1 MAGSLRKVSLAEEEG
16 EAGFWAGVFAGDEV
30 GEGAGVGFG
39 RGEGVGVGREA
50 ADSARVSEPGTAS
63 FLRIVSRETRSRCSQ
78 RRRAR
83 ISRATSRA
91 RELRR
96 WCSNSRSCSRRERRW
111 DCSGSFPRERRVC
124 FSSLPSSASA
134 SAGAI
139 WRRRRLRK
147 WRARSWA
154 MRRGSR

>member
-1 MAGSLRKVSLAEEEG
+1 MTLASNCLRAARIAGSLRKVSLAEEEG
-16 EAGFWAGVFAGDEV
+16 VVGFGSGVFAGDGLE
-30 GEGAGVGFG
+30 EGAVGVVFG
-39 RGEGVGVGREA
+39 RGEGEGREA
-50 ADSARVSEPGTAS
+50 ADSARVSDPGTAS
-63 FLRIVSRETRSRCSQ
+63 FLRMVSKETRSRCSQ

-96 WCSNSRSCSRRERRW
+96 WCSNSSSCSRRERRW

-147 WRARSWA
+147 
-154 MRRGSR
+154 